1 MEIKINKKLEQR
13 FQLFCYYKFIDFI
26 SLLNLDKEVKLV
38 NMEKLSLVVP
48 CYNEEQTI
56 PLFFAAVEKIRP
68 TLTNTTIEYL
78 FVNDGSKDHTLTVLR
93 EMAEQYPD
101 TIRYLSFS
109 RNFGKEAALYAGLE
123 HATGDYVA
131 VMDVDLQDPPDLLP
145 QMLDLIRQEAYDCVG
160 TRRVDRKGEPPVRS
174 FLAKEFYRIMNRIS
188 DVEFVDGAR
197 DYRLMTRQMVEAIL
211 SMTEV
216 NRFSK
221 GIFSW
226 VGFDTKYLDYEN
238 KERVAGKSSWSVW
251 SLFKYSL
258 DAIVDFSDIPLAIAS
273 FVGLTSFIIAVFFMI
288 VIIIRTILFDDPTTG
303 WPSLVTII
311 LAIGGLQLFCLGI
324 VGKYL
329 GKTYLETK
337 KRPIYI
343 LKETNKK

>member
-1 MEIKINKKLEQR
+1 MERME
-13 FQLFCYYKFIDFI
+13 
-26 SLLNLDKEVKLV
+26 
-38 NMEKLSLVVP
+38 MEKLSLVVP
-48 CYNEEQTI
+48 CYNEEQSI
-56 PLFFAAVEKIRP
+56 PLFFAAVEKIR
-68 TLTNTTIEYL
+68 TALTNTTIEYI
-78 FVNDGSKDHTLTVLR
+78 FVNDGSRDHTLTVLR
-93 EMAEQYPD
+93 EMAKDYPD
-101 TIRYLSFS
+101 SIRYLSFS

-131 VMDVDLQDPPDLLP
+131 VMDVDLQDPPELLP
-145 QMLDLIRQEAYDCVG
+145 QMLHLIRDESYDCVG
-160 TRRVDRKGEPPVRS
+160 TRRINRTGEPPIRS
-174 FLAKEFYRIMNRIS
+174 FLAKEFYRVMNRIS
-188 DVEFVDGAR
+188 DVKFVDGAR
-197 DYRLMTRQMVEAIL
+197 DYRLMTRQMVDAVL

-226 VGFDTKYLDYEN
+226 VGFDTKYLEFEN

-258 DAIVDFSDIPLAIAS
+258 DAIVDFSDIPLALAS
-273 FVGLTSFIIAVFFMI
+273 FVGLASFIIAVFFMI
-288 VIIIRTILFDDPTTG
+288 VIVIRTVLFDDPTAG

-343 LKETNKK
+343 LKETDKKQKK

>member
-1 MEIKINKKLEQR
+1 MKGLE
-13 FQLFCYYKFIDFI
+13 
-26 SLLNLDKEVKLV
+26 
-38 NMEKLSLVVP
+38 MEKLSLVVP

-56 PLFFAAVEKIRP
+56 PLFFTAVEKIRAS
-68 TLTNTTIEYL
+68 LTNITIEYI
-78 FVNDGSKDHTLTVLR
+78 FVNDGSKDHTLAVLR
-93 EMAEQYPD
+93 EMAQQYPD
-101 TIRYLSFS
+101 SIKYLSFS
-109 RNFGKEAALYAGLE
+109 RNFGKEAALYAGME
-123 HATGDYVA
+123 YSTGDYVA

-145 QMLDLIRQEAYDCVG
+145 QMLHLIRHEAYDCIG
-160 TRRVDRKGEPPVRS
+160 TRRISRKGEPLFRS

-188 DVEFVDGAR
+188 AVEFVDGAR
-197 DYRLMTRQMVEAIL
+197 DYRLMTRQMVEAVL

-221 GIFSW
+221 GMFSW
-226 VGFDTKYLDYEN
+226 VGFDTKYLEYEN
-238 KERVAGKSSWSVW
+238 KERVAGKSSWSIW

-273 FVGLTSFIIAVFFMI
+273 FVGLTSFIMAIFFMI
-288 VIIIRTILFDDPTTG
+288 AIIIRTVLFDDPTAG
-303 WPSLVTII
+303 WPSLVSII

-343 LKETNKK
+343 LKETDKKNKK